1 MKHYTKL
8 FFAAAV
14 AALGLASCAKE
25 VAPVE
30 TPKDNLVT
38 VHFGATAGIE
48 GATKATLTPD
58 EQETLFTSAWENG
71 DELSVKYT
79 NDNETVGATTKGTV
93 PASWATDHFEAKMP
107 EYHGTWDYNVVYPA
121 PDAESAVDFG
131 STRTQKGN
139 AYNSKYDLMKGSAIA
154 EGADAGKTADRKDI
168 VFEMTRQTAIA
179 YFHLTSTLDEEVVSA
194 KLSVNDGNIASST
207 VMLLDHTDG
216 FDLSTKDLNE
226 ITITFEEGTAPKASD
241 FQLWYNV
248 LPTEYSKMTLT
259 VETTGHT
266 LTISRTVPE
275 EVLLDEYVA
284 GKLYKVVKKIPAEKW
299 APKAAYTGGDLVFDF
314 KTVKPEGWP
323 TSKDKAPGGTY
334 KYAVNGVDYSFIL
347 GKGGYCAGTTPNSA
361 YLMIT
366 KSSSLGLPAIAGYK
380 LTKVIGT
387 LNDAGNP
394 SKKAEICIT
403 DGANV
408 VSGGTA
414 QTWDTMGKDYTY
426 TLAETEENT
435 VYYLS
440 VSSTANC
447 QMTKLVLSYE
457 PATPSAPKYSVSFA
471 SVEGGTLSASAIKAE
486 EGTEI
491 TLTAEPQLGY
501 EFNND
506 WSVTATDG
514 TVINVVDNKFTMP
527 AQDVTGSGTF
537 SKVAYTI
544 TKAAAENGSF
554 IVKNGDAEVT
564 TAFKG
569 DKITLEATPAEGF
582 TFGKWTVT
590 YMDGETEKSFTPSA
604 NTFNMPAANVTV
616 SATFVETAHVPVYA
630 SVADLIAAGAP
641 TKDGAKVT
649 VTLTDEEITK
659 FHKSGSYTNGVYFT
673 VDTQEVQIYCKDT
686 PANWEVGGTISGT
699 LTNCDWKLY
708 NNTWELCP
716 ADYSELTYTAPLPT
730 CATPVITIAEGGVVS
745 IACET
750 AGATIHYTVGDSHAD
765 PTEADAVFNAV
776 TLTDGQTIKAIA
788 FAEGYKPSAVASKK
802 YTAGGAV
809 ESKTYTLQF
818 GKNYNSASIQNYTS
832 TWSVT
837 CDGFTWGMV
846 NWNNN
851 QNGWTNVRA
860 GRKDKA
866 SVATITT
873 KTTMPEAISTI
884 TMTIDEINATYVNS
898 IKLEVLSADEKT
910 VKETITGE
918 KVKGNCVFN
927 ITNPQK
933 DCKYKITV
941 DCKGMTGNKA
951 KNGFVQVSK
960 VVYTNN

>member
-48 GATKATLTPD
+48 GATKATLTPN

-71 DELSVKYT
+71 DVLSVEYT
-79 NDNETVGATTKGTV
+79 NDNKPAGNGTV
-93 PASWATDHFEAKMP
+93 SASWATDHFEAKMP

-121 PDAESAVDFG
+121 PDTESAVDFG
-131 STRTQKGN
+131 SARTQKGN

-154 EGADAGKTADRKDI
+154 EGADAGKTADGKDI
-168 VFEMTRQTAIA
+168 VFNMTRQTAIA
-179 YFHLTSTLDEEVVSA
+179 YFHLTSDLDEEVVSA
-194 KLSVNDGNIASST
+194 KLSVTDGNIASSI

-216 FDLSTKDLNE
+216 FNLSTKDLNE
-226 ITITFEEGTAPKASD
+226 ITITFEEGTAPKASN

-248 LPTEYSKMTLT
+248 LPTMYTKMTLT

-266 LTISRTVPE
+266 MTISRNAPNI
-275 EVLLDEYVA
+275 DEYVA
-284 GKLYKVVKKIPAEKW
+284 GKLYKVVKEIPAEKW

-314 KTVKPEGWP
+314 KTVQPEGWP
-323 TSKDKAPGGTY
+323 NSKDNAQAGTY

-486 EGTEI
+486 AGTEI

-501 EFNND
+501 EFNSV
-506 WSVTATDG
+506 WSVVATDG

-527 AQDVTGSGTF
+527 AQNVTVSGTF

-564 TAFKG
+564 TAFK
-569 DKITLEATPAEGF
+569 DDEITLEATPAEGF

-590 YMDGETEKSFTPSA
+590 YMDGETEKSFAPSA

-616 SATFVETAHVPVYA
+616 SATFVEAAHVPVYA
-630 SVADLIAAGAP
+630 SVAELIAAGKP
-641 TKDGAKVT
+641 TTDGSKVT
-649 VTLTDEEITK
+649 VTLNDEEIIRFHTLKDGTK
-659 FHKSGSYTNGVYFT
+659 AGVIIK
-673 VDTQEVQIYCKDT
+673 VGTQEVEIFSKGT
-686 PANWEVGGTISGT
+686 PNEWKVGGTISGT

-708 NNTWELCP
+708 YSTWELCP
-716 ADYSELTYTAPLPT
+716 ADYSELTYKAPLPT

-750 AGATIHYTVGDSHAD
+750 AGATIHYTVGDSPAV
-765 PTEADAVFNAV
+765 PTETDAVFSAV

-802 YTAGGAV
+802 YTVGGATSYFVKVTTAPTDWSGKYLIVFGDNAHSYVDKKDLKSKNTNKLSIIDNKIESNETVNADMV
-809 ESKTYTLQF
+809 EISKTTNGYKILLSDSKYLSVPASNACGSNTTGSVFTITLGTTGVSISGVDSKNATRTLCNNSTYYRMYTEVKESYTLPQL
-818 GKNYNSASIQNYTS
+818 Y
-832 TWSVT
+832 
-837 CDGFTWGMV
+837 
-846 NWNNN
+846 
-851 QNGWTNVRA
+851 
-860 GRKDKA
+860 
-866 SVATITT
+866 
-873 KTTMPEAISTI
+873 
-884 TMTIDEINATYVNS
+884 
-898 IKLEVLSADEKT
+898 KLAD
-910 VKETITGE
+910 
-918 KVKGNCVFN
+918 
-927 ITNPQK
+927 
-933 DCKYKITV
+933 
-941 DCKGMTGNKA
+941 
-951 KNGFVQVSK
+951 
-960 VVYTNN
+960 